1 MNRISNSSN
10 RTINFCQ
17 PRLFATCITSS
28 HQSSIII
35 CLPTEMVPFLEL
47 IWASNSYA
55 AGTQRFSRNNI
66 CSPAEPIQLFILQ
79 VCKTE
84 NDALLGVNMDINLLC
99 WLLCIGTT
107 VSAVTLNMYLKT
119 AVSCYNIY
127 APRTLYLR
135 VLVVLSLLYAK
146 LMLCCSFPC
155 TLWLLPIHVHTTHYY
170 NFPKPKWSIPIC
182 IGRGGVRHSLVS
194 TFSLQEAS
202 ACFSAT
208 WQYYSSAKE
217 S

>member
-1 MNRISNSSN
+1 MPSIYCRLVNRLSNSSN

-35 CLPTEMVPFLEL
+35 CLPTKMVPFLEL
-47 IWASNSYA
+47 IWTSNSYA

-84 NDALLGVNMDINLLC
+84 NDALLGVNMDIDLLC
-99 WLLCIGTT
+99 WCI
-107 VSAVTLNMYLKT
+107 MYWNNC
-119 AVSCYNIY
+119 VCSHC
-127 APRTLYLR
+127 
-135 VLVVLSLLYAK
+135 VLVVLSLLYTK

-155 TLWLLPIHVHTTHYY
+155 TSWLLPIHVHTTHYY
-170 NFPKPKWSIPIC
+170 NFPKWSIPIC

>member
-1 MNRISNSSN
+1 MLQEGSASVGTISVRQLNQYSSSFF
-10 RTINFCQ
+10 RCVKQKMT
-17 PRLFATCITSS
+17 
-28 HQSSIII
+28 
-35 CLPTEMVPFLEL
+35 PFLEST
-47 IWASNSYA
+47 WTSTSYA
-55 AGTQRFSRNNI
+55 D
-66 CSPAEPIQLFILQ
+66 
-79 VCKTE
+79 V
-84 NDALLGVNMDINLLC
+84 
-99 WLLCIGTT
+99 LCIGTT

-202 ACFSAT
+202 ACFSVT
-208 WQYYSSAKE
+208 WQYHSSAKE